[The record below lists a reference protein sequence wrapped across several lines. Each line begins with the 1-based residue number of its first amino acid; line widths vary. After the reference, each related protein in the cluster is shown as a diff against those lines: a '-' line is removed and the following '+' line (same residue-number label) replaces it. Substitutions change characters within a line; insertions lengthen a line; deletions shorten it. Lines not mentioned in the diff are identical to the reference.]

1 MNNTCTDK
9 KNILVAHGIS
19 VGYED
24 APILKD
30 VSFSIYDKDF
40 IGVIGPNGGG
50 KTTLMKAVLGL
61 IAPSAGHIDYFDAR
75 GHRVSSLGIGY
86 VPQQNAIDK
95 AFPISVERVVGYGLM
110 KSGKIHLSKVDRRM
124 VLETLE
130 RVGMMAYARSPIGE
144 LSGGQL
150 QRVLLARAI
159 VAMPTLL
166 ILDEPNTY
174 VDKHFE
180 SQLYELLPEINKHS
194 AILIVSHDVGA
205 VCKMVRRLF
214 CVNRD
219 LHIHEDIDLSCDE
232 CNDSTSLRY
241 LSLLEH
247 K

>member
-1 MNNTCTDK
+1 MTNRLP
-9 KNILVAHGIS
+9 ILTASDITI
-19 VGYED
+19 GYED
-24 APILKD
+24 APVIKGA
-30 VSFSIYDKDF
+30 SFSIYDKDF
-40 IGVIGPNGGG
+40 IGIIGPNGGG
-50 KTTLMKAVLGL
+50 KTTLMKAILGL
-61 IAPSAGHIDYFDAR
+61 IPPTTGHIEYFNAK
-75 GHRVSSLGIGY
+75 GEISPSLEIGY

-95 AFPISVERVVGYGLM
+95 AFPISVSRVVGYGLM
-110 KSGKIHLSKVDRRM
+110 KAGKLHLSKEDQRQVAA
-124 VLETLE
+124 TLE
-130 RVGMMAYARSPIGE
+130 RVGMLEYSRKSIGE

-205 VCKMVRRLF
+205 VCKMVKRLF
-214 CVNRD
+214 CINRH
-219 LHIHEDIDLSCDE
+219 LHIHENIDLSCDE
-232 CNDSTSLRY
+232 CNDSAPLRY

>member
-1 MNNTCTDK
+1 MNNIN
-9 KNILVAHGIS
+9 KNSTPILQAHALS

-24 APILKD
+24 APILKN
-30 VSFSIYDKDF
+30 VSFSIYDRDF

-50 KTTLMKAVLGL
+50 KTTLMKAILGL
-61 IAPSAGHIDYFDAR
+61 LSPSSGSIEYLDPQGR
-75 GHRVSSLGIGY
+75 RISSLGIGY
-86 VPQQNAIDK
+86 VPQQNAIDR
-95 AFPISVERVVGYGLM
+95 AFPISVRKVVGYGLM
-110 KSGKIHLSKVDRRM
+110 KAGKIHLSKADHSM
-124 VLETLE
+124 VMETLE
-130 RVGMMAYARSPIGE
+130 RVGMADYARHPIGA

-159 VAMPTLL
+159 VAKPTLL

-180 SQLYELLPEINKHS
+180 SQLYELLPEINKQS
-194 AILIVSHDVGA
+194 AVLIVSHDVGA

-219 LHIHEDIDLSCDE
+219 LHIHENIDLSCDE
-232 CNDSTSLRY
+232 CNGSTPLRY

-247 K
+247 R

>member
-1 MNNTCTDK
+1 MSNTCANK
-9 KNILVAHGIS
+9 KSILEAHGLS

-30 VSFSIYDKDF
+30 VSFSIYDRDF

-50 KTTLMKAVLGL
+50 KTTLMKAILGL
-61 IAPSAGHIDYFDAR
+61 IAPSAGHIDYFDTR
-75 GHRVSSLGIGY
+75 GQRVSSLGIGY

-110 KSGKIHLSKVDRRM
+110 KPGKIHLSKDDRRVVM
-124 VLETLE
+124 ETLE
-130 RVGMMAYARSPIGE
+130 RVGMTAYAWSPIGE

-219 LHIHEDIDLSCDE
+219 LHIHENIDLSCDD
-232 CNDSTSLRY
+232 CNDSTPLRY